1 MRDEAGLPA
10 ACVRCVLNSAS
21 TRLCKGFPLSL
32 SLFAVLSLCAPS
44 HVNVARDKAMYT
56 AQKPLQGLSLKKG
69 KKERLET
76 EPGCV
81 HFHFAYFLKCLPSA
95 NASYTQSA
103 AACSKH
109 KKGNRTINS
118 LRQQFE
124 MNC

>member
-1 MRDEAGLPA
+1 MRHEAGLPA

-32 SLFAVLSLCAPS
+32 SLRCAVFVCSFACKRCQRQS
-44 HVNVARDKAMYT
+44 NVHSTEAFPGAVTQR
-56 AQKPLQGLSLKKG
+56 G